1 MPEVTEIGLS
11 GRVAVVVGAASGIG
25 AATAIMLAKF
35 GVHVAGVDVNAGGLD
50 AVMSEIGGDGDL
62 AIVAD
67 IAEVSECR
75 RIVATT
81 YAKHRRLDILVN
93 VAAAIKR
100 QPFEKIQEADYQR
113 IMDVNIKSQFFL
125 CQAALPYMKRAG
137 WGRIINFSSP
147 AGFVG
152 GTTMC
157 ADYAA
162 SKAAT
167 VGLTRSIVKE
177 YGRYNICANVICP
190 GTIDTPLR
198 RSGMTDEERQDE
210 RVQAIQRV
218 PLGRF
223 GSPQEVAYGV
233 VYLASEWA
241 SYVTGQVL
249 FIDGGK
255 SCS

>member
-113 IMDVNIKSQFFL
+113 IMRRV
-125 CQAALPYMKRAG
+125 
-137 WGRIINFSSP
+137 SSTLRHP
-147 AGFVG
+147 A
-152 GTTMC
+152 
-157 ADYAA
+157 
-162 SKAAT
+162 
-167 VGLTRSIVKE
+167 
-177 YGRYNICANVICP
+177 
-190 GTIDTPLR
+190 
-198 RSGMTDEERQDE
+198 
-210 RVQAIQRV
+210 
-218 PLGRF
+218 
-223 GSPQEVAYGV
+223 
-233 VYLASEWA
+233 
-241 SYVTGQVL
+241 
-249 FIDGGK
+249 
-255 SCS
+255 